1 MSDKIVT
8 VDELIKLLKGR
19 KYKYSQVHHTYQPDH
34 SDFNGK
40 NHLSLQQGMRN
51 YHVNTRGWYDIG
63 QHVTLMP
70 DGLFV
75 TGRDFDDDKID
86 FDDTPAG
93 IAGYNT
99 GAFMVEML
107 GNFDKGHDK
116 LEGKQLDS
124 MVKLQHYLVTECGAK
139 VMFHREHAPKTCPGT
154 GIDKDDFMKLVNEF
168 GKKKVNPPKKTNTPK
183 PPKYPGYILKN
194 GIYDDKNTGLIQKK
208 LGIKVDN
215 DFGDVTEKYVRAWQK
230 ASGLEADGKVGP
242 KTWNKM
248 F

>member
-1 MSDKIVT
+1 MADKVIT

-40 NHLSLQQGMRN
+40 NHLALQQGMRN
-51 YHVNTRGWYDIG
+51 YHMNTRGWYDIG

-116 LEGKQLDS
+116 LEGKQLDA
-124 MVKLQHYLVTECGAK
+124 MVKLQHHLVTECGVK

-154 GIDKDDFMKLVNEF
+154 GIDKAEFMNLVNEY
-168 GKKKVNPPKKTNTPK
+168 GKKKTTVKKNPTKKTTP
-183 PPKYPGYILKN
+183 YPGEVLKN
-194 GIYDDKNTGLIQKK
+194 GTYDNKYVGMVQDK
-208 LGIKVDN
+208 LGIKKDN
-215 DFGDVTEKYVRAWQK
+215 DFGDITEKYVRAWQK
-230 ASGLEADGKVGP
+230 ANGLESDGKVGP
-242 KTWNKM
+242 ISWKKM

>member
-1 MSDKIVT
+1 MADKIVT
-8 VDELIKLLKGR
+8 VDQLIELLKGR

-34 SDFNGK
+34 ADFNGK
-40 NHLSLQQGMRN
+40 NHLALQQGMRN
-51 YHVNTRGWYDIG
+51 FHMNNRGWYDIG

-116 LEGKQLDS
+116 LEGKQLES
-124 MVKLQHYLVTECGAK
+124 MVKLQNYLVKSCGAT

-154 GIDKDDFMKLVNEF
+154 GIDKVEFMKLVNNY
-168 GKKKVNPPKKTNTPK
+168 KKPEPVKVATPSV
-183 PPKYPGYILKN
+183 KYPGYLLKDGVYN
-194 GIYDDKNTGLIQKK
+194 DKNVGLIQKK
-208 LGIKVDN
+208 IGIKVDN
-215 DFGDVTEKYVRAWQK
+215 DFGPNTAKYVRAWQK
-230 ASGLEADGKVGP
+230 ANDLIADGIVGP
-242 KTWNKM
+242 NTWKKM

>member
-1 MSDKIVT
+1 MSDKVIT
-8 VDELIKLLKGR
+8 VDELLKLLKGR

-34 SDFNGK
+34 ADFDGK

-51 YHVNTRGWYDIG
+51 YHMNDRGWYDIG

-75 TGRDFDDDKID
+75 TGRDFEDDKID

-107 GNFDKGHDK
+107 GNFDKGKDR
-116 LEGKQLDS
+116 LTGKQLDS
-124 MVKLQHYLVTECGAK
+124 MVKLQHYLVSECGAK

-154 GIDKDDFMKLVNEF
+154 GIDKDEFMKLVNNY
-168 GKKKVNPPKKTNTPK
+168 GKDDKKDEPKKSYP
-183 PPKYPGYILKN
+183 YPGKLIREGARGSNAALVQNKVGAKSD
-194 GIYDDKNTGLIQKK
+194 GIFGPKTK
-208 LGIKVDN
+208 IKVK
-215 DFGDVTEKYVRAWQK
+215 EWQTVH
-230 ASGLEADGKVGP
+230 GLVPDGIVGP
-242 KTWNKM
+242 KTWKKM

>member
-1 MSDKIVT
+1 MADKIIT
-8 VDELIKLLKGR
+8 VDQLIDLLKGR
-19 KYKYSQVHHTYQPDH
+19 KYKWSQVHHTYQPDH
-34 SDFNGK
+34 SDFDGK

-75 TGRDFDDDKID
+75 TGRDFDDDKVD

-107 GNFDKGHDK
+107 GNFDKGYDK
-116 LEGKQLDS
+116 LEGKQLES
-124 MVKLQHYLVTECGAK
+124 MVKLQNYLVTKCGAT

-154 GIDKDDFMKLVNEF
+154 GIDKDDFMKLVNNY
-168 GKKKVNPPKKTNTPK
+168 GKKVEATKPQPKKYP
-183 PPKYPGYILKN
+183 YPGHAIRE
-194 GIYDDKNTGLIQKK
+194 GSRGAHVSLIQGRSGAKADGIFGLK
-208 LGIKVDN
+208 TKIKVK
-215 DFGDVTEKYVRAWQK
+215 EWQK
-230 ASGLEADGKVGP
+230 KHGLTADGIVGP

>member
-1 MSDKIVT
+1 MADKIIT

-34 SDFNGK
+34 ADFTGK
-40 NHLSLQQGMRN
+40 NHLALQQGMRN
-51 YHVNTRGWYDIG
+51 YHVNSNGWYDIG

-116 LEGKQLDS
+116 LEGKQLAS
-124 MVKLQHYLVTECGAK
+124 MVKLQHYLVTECGAA

-154 GIDKDDFMKLVNEF
+154 GIDKAEFMKLVNNYN
-168 GKKKVNPPKKTNTPK
+168 VK
-183 PPKYPGYILKN
+183 PAPVKRFPYPGLQKEGSRN
-194 GIYDDKNTGLIQKK
+194 SHVKLIQAK
-208 LGIKVDN
+208 LGIAD
-215 DFGDVTEKYVRAWQK
+215 DGIFGSKTEAAVKAWQK
-230 ASGLEADGKVGP
+230 KHKLAADGLVGP
-242 KTWNKM
+242 ATWKAM
-248 F
+248 FS